1 MCFLFTFTITLEI
14 RYMSGITLLA
24 ADEHVHHAIE
34 LAYTRSHFQANTYWI
49 ITVGIPKH
57 LQGRDHLAMKT
68 ISNPEFKHRKV
79 SLSNTV
85 WKEIIYY
92 HKNNFR

>member
-14 RYMSGITLLA
+14 RYMSGIVLLA
-24 ADEHVHHAIE
+24 ADKRVHHEIE
-34 LAYTRSHFQANTYWI
+34 LAYARSHFQTNTYWI

-57 LQGRDHLAMKT
+57 LQGQNRLGMKV
-68 ISNPEFKHRKV
+68 ISNPEFKNRKV

-85 WKEIIYY
+85 
-92 HKNNFR
+92 